1 MTINHWGVFFK
12 ILLWQ
17 FVVTVGDQ
25 LIPCLPASLLTP
37 RHLDSPARQLWL
49 PPAPAVWRDQNET
62 RSHVWRDLKVRK
74 RYIILNYGCL
84 HSLCQQPWAT
94 KTPVPFS
101 SFKQLVSTY
110 IACWNTLSRK
120 LRYCTGWTQ
129 PIRGLHSSPIA
140 NKRLMYQVYSRVSG
154 AEGCLPDGDV
164 VVVVVGW
171 PDPVEGAG
179 AGAQPGGE
187 PALQH
192 HVRPLHHVLHA
203 ILSTLTHTA
212 WKRNTI

>member
-1 MTINHWGVFFK
+1 MTVCCYGWRSI
-12 ILLWQ
+12 
-17 FVVTVGDQ
+17 D
-25 LIPCLPASLLTP
+25 SLSARLTP

-129 PIRGLHSSPIA
+129 PIRGLHSSPMA
-140 NKRLMYQVYSRVSG
+140 NKRLRYTHVYPVLKGVSPM
-154 AEGCLPDGDV
+154 AT
-164 VVVVVGW
+164 
-171 PDPVEGAG
+171 
-179 AGAQPGGE
+179 
-187 PALQH
+187 
-192 HVRPLHHVLHA
+192 
-203 ILSTLTHTA
+203 LSWLLLDDL
-212 WKRNTI
+212 IQ